1 MSGVITNVASQVIG
15 GTSIGLLVDTWFPST
30 GMHGFTEGFEILG
43 QLIVD
48 GVLILTWADFA
59 NRRGWSPYD
68 DPTKGAFFIIS
79 LLVSQPKLVKKM
91 QSFNAFI
98 RTFLNGLDI
107 TKYNPPSQSLPI
119 SPPGYEAVPTGPV
132 RAIGKAVDTP
142 GLGSNEEMDFNED
155 ARR

>member
-59 NRRGWSPYD
+59 NRRGWSPSD
-68 DPTKGAFFIIS
+68 DPTRGAFFIIS
-79 LLVSQPKLVKKM
+79 ILVSQPKLVKKM

-98 RTFLNGLDI
+98 RNFLNGLDLS
-107 TKYNPPSQSLPI
+107 KYSPPSQATPL
-119 SPPGYEAVPTGPV
+119 SPPGYDAVPTGPV
-132 RAIGKAVDTP
+132 RPIGKAVDTP